1 MGKLTT
7 GAGQFFYE
15 GRPFRILSGAMHYW
29 RVMPIYWEDRMIKMK
44 EMGLNTL
51 ETYVPWKL
59 HEPEEGVYDF
69 EGRLDVVKYIET
81 AHRLGLK
88 VIFRPGPYICAE
100 LDFGGFPAWLLADKN
115 MELRSFNPA
124 YLEKVERFFHV
135 LLQKIKPLTSSHGG
149 PIVAL
154 QIENE
159 YGAFGTDRRYLEA
172 LKDIYRQNGI
182 DELFFTSDNPE
193 HHMLQG
199 GSLPD
204 TLITLNFGSGAKER
218 FPILDQYQH
227 DQPYMV
233 MEFWIGWFDRWK
245 GPHHKRDPK
254 EAAQALEEVLQMGAS
269 VNIYMFH
276 GGTNFAFSNGANRF
290 MDSYEPTVTSYDYDA
305 LLDECGDPTE
315 KYYLFRDVIAK
326 YAPAVDST
334 KRFQPV
340 RKRAYGKV
348 PLTEQALLFDAL
360 DTISGAVRHPT
371 PLPMEKLGQDMGMVH
386 YRSFIPGERSE
397 DLFYIQE
404 VKDRAILFLNGN
416 PVRTFEFDEK
426 KDNFRL
432 AVPKD
437 GYTIDILVE
446 SLGRANYG
454 PYMDD
459 YKGISKGVRYQNQ
472 FIHDWI
478 IYPLP
483 LDDLSPLQFGPVQPT
498 NQPAFYRGFFTAQEL
513 ADTFLHLPGFTKGVA
528 YINGFNLGRY
538 WQAGPTETLYI
549 PKNLVKRGQNE
560 LIVFELHGAERLE
573 VELIDHLILGG

>member
-7 GAGQFFYE
+7 GNGQFLYE
-15 GRPFRILSGAMHYW
+15 GKPFRIISGAMHYW

-44 EMGLNTL
+44 EMGCNTL

-59 HEPEEGVYDF
+59 HEPREGEFNF
-69 EGRLDVVKYIET
+69 ENELDVVKYIET
-81 AHRLGLK
+81 AEKVGLK

-100 LDFGGFPAWLLADKN
+100 LDFGGFPAWLIEDKN
-115 MELRSFNPA
+115 MELRCYNPV
-124 YLEKVERFFHV
+124 YLEKVENFFNV
-135 LLQKIKPLTSSHGG
+135 LLQKIKPLTSTYGG
-149 PIVAL
+149 PIMAL

-159 YGAFGTDRRYLEA
+159 YGAFGTDKRYLQA
-172 LKDIYRQNGI
+172 LKDIYVKNGI

-193 HHMLQG
+193 HHMIQG
-199 GSLPD
+199 GSLDD

-218 FPILDQYQH
+218 FPILDQYQK

-245 GPHHKRDPK
+245 GPHHTRDPHDAAK
-254 EAAQALEEVLQMGAS
+254 ELDEVLSMGGS

-276 GGTNFAFSNGANRF
+276 GGTNFGFTNGANKF
-290 MDSYEPTVTSYDYDA
+290 MDSYEPTVNSYDYDA

-326 YAPAVDST
+326 YVDGVDTT
-334 KRFQPV
+334 KRYTPV
-340 RKRAYGKV
+340 KKRAYGKV
-348 PLTEQALLFDAL
+348 QLTEQALLFDSL
-360 DTISGAVRHPT
+360 DKISHPVSHPT

-386 YRSFIPGERSE
+386 YRSFISGERRE

-404 VKDRAILFLNGN
+404 VKDRAILFLNEK
-416 PVRTFEFDEK
+416 PVRTFDFDEE
-426 KDNFRL
+426 KDDFRL
-432 AVPKD
+432 AVPKE
-437 GYTIDILVE
+437 GYQIDILVE

-478 IYPLP
+478 MYPLP
-483 LDDLSPLQFGPVQPT
+483 LDDISKLEFQAIKPT
-498 NQPAFYRGFFTAQEL
+498 DQPAFYRGYFEADEL
-513 ADTFLHLPGFTKGVA
+513 ADTFLILPGFTKGIA

-538 WQAGPTETLYI
+538 WEAGPTETLYI
-549 PKNLVKRGQNE
+549 PKNLLKQGKNE
-560 LIVFELHGAERLE
+560 ITVFELHGAERLE
-573 VELIDHLILGG
+573 VELIDHLILG